1 MRNQKNHTPPHIKI
15 NCWMYHLF
23 LTPPIGVLCCHI
35 SLAAHNPLQA
45 VPQNSRPE
53 WNAVSACGPVGK
65 PHPVSRPNTEM
76 QFPQSLSTGNHIP
89 FQRQIPGHSF
99 RTPVSRKKPREFRGF
114 HVCIISSAR
123 RRLSTRPARPFWR
136 LQPCCPDPPWWD
148 DPLRQPSC
156 RATT

>member
-35 SLAAHNPLQA
+35 SLAAHNPQQA

-89 FQRQIPGHSF
+89 FQRQIPGHGF
-99 RTPVSRKKPREFRGF
+99 RYPAHPESPSHSGYIWVWNYQPPARPRFCN
-114 HVCIISSAR
+114 VAPAR
-123 RRLSTRPARPFWR
+123 RRL
-136 LQPCCPDPPWWD
+136 
-148 DPLRQPSC
+148 
-156 RATT
+156 TT